1 MQKMVSSTSAT
12 ANRERETCIVQKDG
26 SKGSI
31 RTVQGEGTNT
41 LTDYQS
47 HSQTLSETSVHCTEG
62 LGMRL
67 ADYTI
72 AVCNAHTIEGAFV
85 LDTLALSPGT
95 V

>member
-1 MQKMVSSTSAT
+1 MAPK
-12 ANRERETCIVQKDG
+12 
-26 SKGSI
+26 I
-31 RTVQGEGTNT
+31 RTILIVEGEGTNT
-41 LTDYQS
+41 LTNYQS
-47 HSQTLSETSVHCTEG
+47 RSHTLSETSVHCTEG

-95 V
+95 VRGGYGHF